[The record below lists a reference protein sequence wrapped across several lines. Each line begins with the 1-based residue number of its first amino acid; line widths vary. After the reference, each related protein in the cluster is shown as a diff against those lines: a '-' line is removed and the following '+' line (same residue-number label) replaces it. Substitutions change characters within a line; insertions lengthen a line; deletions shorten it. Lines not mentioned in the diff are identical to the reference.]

1 MKNTEIK
8 KIFKGLYVARPEF
21 LGCQINLIKSGH
33 NRSIYSVI
41 TTDNKK
47 YIAKIGNIK
56 KDLGSTNLND
66 VRVQTFLSKMGCDF
80 IPGIIYADR
89 TNDFYIESYVGEQD
103 IAFNDLTNEDID
115 TFAKQLV
122 FIHNLSPD
130 QYKAFSIDH
139 GFNEPKI
146 TSLTDGLNTFGFARF
161 EIVKELCPDNTVKDW
176 IQEHLQ
182 QSVAILQKDTN
193 SNQTAHLRWG
203 DIGEN
208 LRIDDHTLYFID
220 WEFAGLGYGSELAYI
235 KIHSHLDSEK
245 FDLLVSRYAFYS
257 DKAESELLDEVRLT
271 EKITRTNDVVWAAM
285 KWGESVTSDDIEKY
299 KTLTYKR
306 IELAN
311 NL

>member
-1 MKNTEIK
+1 MKDTEIK

-21 LGCQINLIKSGH
+21 IGCQINLIKSGH
-33 NRSIYSVI
+33 NRSIYSVM

-47 YIAKIGNIK
+47 YIAKIGNTK

-66 VRVQTFLSKMGCDF
+66 VRIQMFLSEMGCDF
-80 IPGIIYADR
+80 IPGIIYADK
-89 TNDFYIESYVGEQD
+89 TNDFYIESYVGDQD
-103 IAFNDLTNEDID
+103 IAFNNLTDEDID

-139 GFNEPKI
+139 GFDEPKI
-146 TSLTDGLNTFGFARF
+146 TSLTEGLNTFGFARF
-161 EIVKELCPDNTVKDW
+161 EIVKELCPDETVKDW

-182 QSVAILQKDTN
+182 QSVVILQNNTN
-193 SNQTAHLRWG
+193 SSQTAHLRWG

-208 LRIDDHTLYFID
+208 LRKDDHTLYFID

-245 FDLLVSRYAFYS
+245 FNFLVSRYALYS
-257 DKAESELLDEVRLT
+257 NKTESELLEEIKLN
-271 EKITRTNDVVWAAM
+271 EKTTRTNDVIWAAM
-285 KWGESVTSDDIEKY
+285 KWGESIDPSDVDKY
-299 KTLTYKR
+299 KALTYKR
-306 IELAN
+306 IELADS
-311 NL
+311 L